1 MNTALTTRPL
11 RILTLACL
19 LAAAGCSHAPRTASN
34 TDPAEDQSSLIDP
47 SEDLGPAPAFSA
59 ADTNGV
65 PFTSDSTRGKVVVL
79 DFWATWC
86 APCVMALPNMQ
97 KLADR
102 YASSPDVEVVA
113 IQVDEVGDAAAFFR
127 ERNLTLRS
135 IPSARPLAVAFSA
148 SGLPMTVVI
157 GKDGRMKLRKIG
169 FFHGDEERL
178 ATLVETLRHP
188 R

>member
-1 MNTALTTRPL
+1 MNTAPTTRPL
-11 RILTLACL
+11 RILTLASL
-19 LAAAGCSHAPRTASN
+19 LIATASSH
-34 TDPAEDQSSLIDP
+34 TPKADSTPTTEDQSSLIDP
-47 SEDLGPAPAFSA
+47 SEDLGLAPAFSA
-59 ADTNGV
+59 ADTKGV

-102 YASSPDVEVVA
+102 FASSPDVEVVA

-148 SGLPMTVVI
+148 TGLPMTIVI

-169 FFHGDEERL
+169 SFPGDEERL
-178 ATLVETLRHP
+178 ATLIESLRHP